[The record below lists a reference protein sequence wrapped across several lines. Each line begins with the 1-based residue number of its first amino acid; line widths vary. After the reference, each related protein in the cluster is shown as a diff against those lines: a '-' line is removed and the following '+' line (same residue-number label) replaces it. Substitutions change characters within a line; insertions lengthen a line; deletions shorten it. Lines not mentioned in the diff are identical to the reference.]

1 MADQEEI
8 KNTPD
13 ISEFEATLPAQP
25 SNKDLWLFLI
35 IIDVICLCVF
45 GYFLYKNLSVQLL
58 DTPPAARGVKVAE
71 TVVAEQVVTEPKQAA
86 VAEPTVP
93 LAEEM
98 ITETTVVQE
107 PAPAVVTVEKM
118 PSVISEEKAAAAE
131 PAAPAEKKE
140 SVIVQSNAKSKY
152 RQVTFRYF
160 GQGKEVAIVSGFT
173 MTKPRAMTKKN
184 GVWETTLAILPGTY
198 KYLFIVD
205 GKQIP
210 DPYAEQKDG
219 RSVVVVK

>member
-1 MADQEEI
+1 MADQEET

-45 GYFLYKNLSVQLL
+45 GFFLYKNLSVRLL
-58 DTPPAARGVKVAE
+58 SAPNTPTPAVATEEVLTLEEPSVVVPNTPVEPVVTVEE
-71 TVVAEQVVTEPKQAA
+71 TVV
-86 VAEPTVP
+86 
-93 LAEEM
+93 
-98 ITETTVVQE
+98 TETVVEE
-107 PAPAVVTVEKM
+107 PAPAVAPVEEV
-118 PSVISEEKAAAAE
+118 PSVVEETKPTPAVQ
-131 PAAPAEKKE
+131 PAANEKKE
-140 SVIVQSNAKSKY
+140 SVLIQNNPKSKY

-160 GQGKEVAIVSGFT
+160 GEAQDVAIVSGFT

-184 GVWETTLAILPGTY
+184 GVWETTLSILPGTY
-198 KYLFIVD
+198 KYLFLVD
-205 GKQIP
+205 GKQTI

-219 RSVVVVK
+219 RSIVVVK